1 MFNRAVRLAMFEKQ
15 IKQWQLA
22 KLMGISEAHMSRLL
36 SRRELPDELQ
46 AEMIMKIEEAANA

>member
-1 MFNRAVRLAMFEKQ
+1 MLNRAVRLAMFEKS

-22 KLMGISEAHMSRLL
+22 KLMGVSEAHISRLL
-36 SRRELPDELQ
+36 NRRELSDEMQ